1 MTTTTALHDL
11 HAQLGA
17 SFTDFGGWDMPLKYG
32 SELAEHRAVRESAGL
47 FDLSHMGEVRVSGAD
62 AAAFLDFALLA
73 KYSIVKVGRAKYGL
87 ILTAA
92 GGILDDL
99 ITYRLAD
106 DEFLV
111 VPNAGNAPSVAEAL
125 VARAEEFV
133 SQHVAGADVTVTD
146 ESAQTSLVAVQGPQS
161 EAVVRTIVAEADQ
174 QTVADLGYY
183 GWATVALEAGA
194 ASGPVLLARTGYTGE
209 DGFEIYLANDRAQGV
224 WEALVAGA
232 QSAGIEL
239 TPCGLAARDSL
250 RLEAGMPLYGN
261 EISQDTIAADLGM
274 GKVAD
279 NALKREHLFAREAI
293 AQQVETEP
301 TRKLVGLVSD
311 GRRAARAGSAV
322 LVDGQEAGVVSSGQP
337 SPTLGHPIALAF
349 LDREHAVVGTEL
361 EVDIRGKAHPFRV
374 VDLPFYAR
382 G

>member
-1 MTTTTALHDL
+1 
-11 HAQLGA
+11 
-17 SFTDFGGWDMPLKYG
+17 
-32 SELAEHRAVRESAGL
+32 
-47 FDLSHMGEVRVSGAD
+47 
-62 AAAFLDFALLA
+62 
-73 KYSIVKVGRAKYGL
+73 VKVGRAKYGL
-87 ILTAA
+87 ILTAS

-111 VPNAGNAPSVAEAL
+111 VPNAGNAPAVAEAL

-133 SQHVAGADVTVTD
+133 SQHAAGADVTVTD

-209 DGFEIYLANDRAQGV
+209 DGFEIYLGNDRAQGV

-232 QSAGIEL
+232 QGAGIEL

-274 GKVAD
+274 GKVAV

-301 TRKLVGLVSD
+301 ARQLVGLVSD

-322 LVDGQEAGVVSSGQP
+322 LVDGQEVGVVSSGQP

-349 LDREHAVVGTEL
+349 LDREHAAVGTEL

-374 VDLPFYAR
+374 VDLPFYTR

>member
-111 VPNAGNAPSVAEAL
+111 VPNAGNAPAVAEAL

-232 QSAGIEL
+232 QGAGIEL

-274 GKVAD
+274 GKVAV

-301 TRKLVGLVSD
+301 ARKLVGLVSD

-361 EVDIRGKAHPFRV
+361 EVDIRGKVHPFRV

>member
-1 MTTTTALHDL
+1 MTQTTALYDL

-87 ILTAA
+87 ILTAD

-111 VPNAGNAPSVAEAL
+111 VPNAGNAPAVAEAL
-125 VARAEEFV
+125 VARAEEFT
-133 SQHVAGADVTVTD
+133 SQHVPGADVTVAD

-183 GWATVALEAGA
+183 GWASVALEAGA

-232 QSAGIEL
+232 QGAGIEL

-261 EISQDTIAADLGM
+261 EISQETVAADLGM
-274 GKVAD
+274 GKVAV

-301 TRKLVGLVSD
+301 ARKLVGLVSD

-322 LVDGQEAGVVSSGQP
+322 LVDGQEVGVVSSGQP

>member
-1 MTTTTALHDL
+1 M
-11 HAQLGA
+11 
-17 SFTDFGGWDMPLKYG
+17 
-32 SELAEHRAVRESAGL
+32 
-47 FDLSHMGEVRVSGAD
+47 SGAD

-111 VPNAGNAPSVAEAL
+111 VPNAGNAPAVAEAL

-232 QSAGIEL
+232 QGAGIEL

-274 GKVAD
+274 GKVAV

-301 TRKLVGLVSD
+301 ARKLVGLVSD

>member
-1 MTTTTALHDL
+1 MTQTTALHDL

>member
-1 MTTTTALHDL
+1 MTQTTALHDL

-47 FDLSHMGEVRVSGAD
+47 FDLCHMGEVRVSGAD

-111 VPNAGNAPSVAEAL
+111 VPNAGNAPAVAEAL

-232 QSAGIEL
+232 QGAGIEL

-274 GKVAD
+274 GKVAV

-293 AQQVETEP
+293 AHQVETEP

>member
-111 VPNAGNAPSVAEAL
+111 VPNAGNAPAVAEAL

-232 QSAGIEL
+232 QGAGIEL

-274 GKVAD
+274 GKVAV

-301 TRKLVGLVSD
+301 ARKLVGLVSD